1 MDTGSCDSGIE
12 PAQVAAPLCTQNPPA
27 VETSTSRATVELPE
41 DILDAIVLRTGWREY
56 FRLWRLVCRR
66 YEKIDW
72 FLRRRFV
79 TVVPDTHSSLNSAI
93 SNASTIDGEKLV
105 LVRPGVYLESVRMTR
120 EVTLVGLGSRNKVVI
135 QAVGWE
141 PALVWGGFGVGVTAL
156 RGVAYDAAEGG
167 GAASV
172 HQLTLCTRN
181 QQQTTVVY
189 IVAGEPVLSHCTV
202 YGTAVVAGRC
212 TAPYI
217 SHCHFRDSRSHG
229 LHCVDHA
236 GGTIARSNFTKNR
249 GCGIRMSRGASPILA
264 ENCYLENGLDGAG
277 YVAGDASPILERGDA
292 DDVILLSDA
301 EEDEYFEAE

>member
-135 QAVGWE
+135 QVRLWHACS
-141 PALVWGGFGVGVTAL
+141 LVS
-156 RGVAYDAAEGG
+156 VAYATKLLEIIPGIYQR
-167 GAASV
+167 S
-172 HQLTLCTRN
+172 LRLCKSCIPRA
-181 QQQTTVVY
+181 Y
-189 IVAGEPVLSHCTV
+189 
-202 YGTAVVAGRC
+202 
-212 TAPYI
+212 
-217 SHCHFRDSRSHG
+217 
-229 LHCVDHA
+229 
-236 GGTIARSNFTKNR
+236 
-249 GCGIRMSRGASPILA
+249 
-264 ENCYLENGLDGAG
+264 
-277 YVAGDASPILERGDA
+277 
-292 DDVILLSDA
+292 
-301 EEDEYFEAE
+301 